1 MSFIYCHLNFQANLL
16 RPWRFPLK
24 LLLKLQKCHGRHDK
38 LVDSYEISKSQVQMD
53 LFPFLN
59 NRQDATMSAT
69 TGVPYKKLEAQW
81 AEPVSLTFDSAL
93 RKLNTQPSIYV
104 DASYQVS
111 VHLARQFQ
119 RRFLDIDHKNCLWWP
134 CL

>member
-1 MSFIYCHLNFQANLL
+1 MSFIYCHLNFHATLL

-24 LLLKLQKCHGRHDK
+24 LLLKFAFKKCHGRHDK

-69 TGVPYKKLEAQW
+69 TGVPDKKLEAQW
-81 AEPVSLTFDSAL
+81 AEPVSLTFHSAL

-119 RRFLDIDHKNCLWWP
+119 RRRFF
-134 CL
+134 